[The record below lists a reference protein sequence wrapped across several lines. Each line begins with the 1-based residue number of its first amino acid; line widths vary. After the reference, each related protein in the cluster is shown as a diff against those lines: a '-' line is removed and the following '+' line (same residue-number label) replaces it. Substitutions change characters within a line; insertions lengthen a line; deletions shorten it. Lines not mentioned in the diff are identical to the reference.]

1 VSNSGQQ
8 AQRNLALLAAPAFPP
23 RPLPATDGRG
33 CLDPRADFRAV
44 AAAFTLI
51 ELLVVIAIIAILA
64 ALLLPSLAAAKKR
77 AVAGSC
83 LNNLKELT
91 LAAHLY
97 AGDYA
102 DAIVPN
108 GIGGAPGWV
117 TGNVNGLPGATNLPD
132 ITNALLYP
140 YDRSARIYQCPG
152 DTINVAGSATLRIR
166 SFSLSCMMGNNEGIT
181 GVHDGLVENLKFTGI
196 QIPGPSQGLF
206 FVDEQ
211 TAASPSST
219 SLDDGYFAINYPHGN
234 SAYGGSGGNEYN
246 WRNVPSSRHGN
257 FGQFSFADGH
267 VARFRWIEPTTQT
280 LQGTDANGTSPQD
293 LDLKQVW
300 QSIYPPSEW

>member
-1 VSNSGQQ
+1 MSNSGQQ
-8 AQRNLALLAAPAFPP
+8 AQRNLALLAAPAYPP

-33 CLDPRADFRAV
+33 CLDPRADFRAG

-140 YDRSARIYQCPG
+140 
-152 DTINVAGSATLRIR
+152 
-166 SFSLSCMMGNNEGIT
+166 
-181 GVHDGLVENLKFTGI
+181 
-196 QIPGPSQGLF
+196 
-206 FVDEQ
+206 
-211 TAASPSST
+211 
-219 SLDDGYFAINYPHGN
+219 
-234 SAYGGSGGNEYN
+234 
-246 WRNVPSSRHGN
+246 
-257 FGQFSFADGH
+257 
-267 VARFRWIEPTTQT
+267 
-280 LQGTDANGTSPQD
+280 
-293 LDLKQVW
+293 
-300 QSIYPPSEW
+300 